1 MEKMRGTKHKF
12 VKSVVAGAAILGSV
26 LALSACSSSGSSNS
40 SSGGTT
46 TVSFFN
52 MKVEFKK
59 QLEQAAATY
68 NKTHKGVKVQVT
80 TVGGGTDYQTNLKA
94 KMQSGKTP
102 DIFALE
108 GPQQLQTYKKYLAD
122 VSAGKAI
129 KKALPGT
136 LSTVKSGG
144 QVLGYPVLQES
155 IGIVYNKTIFAKA
168 GIDPA
173 KITDQAS
180 YEAALKTLNDKKSE
194 LGIEAATAFP
204 MKEWWVIGQH
214 AVDPFLS
221 SEFNG
226 SVTKAYNAKT
236 ISWKNSQYF
245 KQYIDAT
252 TKYSAQPVQS
262 MDYSTQIEKL
272 FSTGKVAMAE
282 QGSWVYPTIESVN
295 KDLAK
300 NIGII
305 PIPVNDKTSGKL
317 PVGVTQWWAVN
328 KQADKKTQ
336 KAAMDFMDWL
346 FTSKTGKNIVLT
358 DLKVVPAYSGF
369 DSSKIA
375 DPLGKATYQ
384 YIDDD
389 KTQGLVFGGFATD
402 WAQNGMAPELQKYVA
417 GKESWNTAIK
427 NSETAW
433 KTARAGQ

>member
-1 MEKMRGTKHKF
+1 MFKTKHRF
-12 VKSVVAGAAILGSV
+12 VRNLVAGLAVLSSAMV
-26 LALSACSSSGSSNS
+26 LAACSNGGSSSSSSGD
-40 SSGGTT
+40 T

-59 QLEQAAATY
+59 QLDEAAATY
-68 NKTHKGVKVQVT
+68 NKSHKGVKVEVT

-102 DIFALE
+102 DVFVVE
-108 GPQQLQTYKKYLAD
+108 GPQQLQTYKQYLAD
-122 VSAGKAI
+122 VSDAKAI
-129 KKALPGT
+129 KNALPGT
-136 LSTVKSGG
+136 LNTVKSGS
-144 QVLGYPVLQES
+144 QVLGFPVLQES
-155 IGIVYNKTIFAKA
+155 IGIVYNKDIFKKA

-173 KITDQAS
+173 KITSMSA
-180 YEAALKTLNDKKSE
+180 YEDALKTLNAKKDE
-194 LGIEAATAFP
+194 LGIQATTAFP

-221 SEFNG
+221 EEFDG

-236 ISWKNSQYF
+236 ISWKNSSEF
-245 KQYIDAT
+245 KAYIDAT

-300 NIGII
+300 NIGMI
-305 PIPVNDKTSGKL
+305 PIPVNSESAGKL

-328 KQADKKTQ
+328 KKADTKTQ
-336 KAAMDFMDWL
+336 KAAKDFMDWL
-346 FTSKTGKNIVLT
+346 FTSKEGKNIVLT
-358 DLKVVPAYSGF
+358 GLKVVPAYSGF

-375 DPLGKATYQ
+375 DPLGKATYE
-384 YIDDD
+384 YIDAK
-389 KTQGLVFGGFATD
+389 KTQGLVFGGFPTD
-402 WAQNGMAPELQKYVA
+402 WAQNGMAPDLQKYVA
-417 GKESWNTAIK
+417 GKESWSDVVK
-427 NSETAW
+427 NSEAAW
-433 KTARAGQ
+433 KSARADQ

>member
-1 MEKMRGTKHKF
+1 MLGTKHKL
-12 VKSVVAGAAILGSV
+12 VKSVVVGAALLGG
-26 LALSACSSSGSSNS
+26 AMTMTACSSSS
-40 SSGGTT
+40 SSSSKTT
-46 TVSFFN
+46 TVDFYN
-52 MKVEFKK
+52 MKVEFKD
-59 QLEQAAATY
+59 QLNAAAATY
-68 NKTHKGVKVQVT
+68 NKTHKGVKVKVT
-80 TVGGGTDYQTNLKA
+80 SVGGGTDYQTALKA

-108 GPQQLQTYKKYLAD
+108 GPQQLQTYKKYLSD
-122 VSAGKAI
+122 VSSGKAI

-136 LSTVKSGG
+136 LNTVKSGS
-144 QVLGYPVLQES
+144 QVLGYPVLQEA
-155 IGIVYNKTIFAKA
+155 IGIVYNKTIFQKA
-168 GIDPA
+168 GIDA
-173 KITDQAS
+173 SKITTMAA
-180 YEAALKTLNDKKSE
+180 YENALQTLNDKKSE

-221 SEFNG
+221 QEFNG

-236 ISWKNSQYF
+236 ISWKNSDYF

-282 QGSWVYPTIESVN
+282 QGTWVYPTIESVDKN
-295 KDLAK
+295 LAK

-305 PIPVNDKTSGKL
+305 PIPVNNESAGKL

-328 KQADKKTQ
+328 KQADTKTQ
-336 KAAMDFMDWL
+336 KASRDFLDWL
-346 FTSKTGKNIVLT
+346 FTSKEGKNIVLT
-358 DLKVVPAYSGF
+358 KLKVVPAYSGF
-369 DSSKIA
+369 DSSKIS
-375 DPLGKATYQ
+375 DPLGKDAYS
-384 YIDDD
+384 YISDK

-427 NSETAW
+427 NSEAAW